1 MVLAYY
7 PTPDAE
13 PLILD
18 SLITDIRPASRRP
31 DIKPIFSFNSQ
42 GVYQGTAG
50 SGTAGTGG
58 VGSLSRWQDLL
69 KRARTEGFE

>member
-7 PTPDAE
+7 PTPDAN

-31 DIKPIFSFNSQ
+31 DIKPIFSFNSL

-50 SGTAGTGG
+50 SSAAGICGIA
-58 VGSLSRWQDLL
+58 SLSRWQDLF